1 MKAGGCRRVHLPPFA
16 PARLKWGD
24 EGMEE
29 LRGETL
35 VLSSFFYLLLSHYS
49 KHHDRN
55 NVAQSREAPGKLT
68 WHRSSVQ
75 NSSGQDSG
83 DFYQRELG

>member
-35 VLSSFFYLLLSHYS
+35 VLGLSFYLLLSHYS

-55 NVAQSREAPGKLT
+55 NVGQSREALGKLT
-68 WHRSSVQ
+68 WHRSSV
-75 NSSGQDSG
+75 
-83 DFYQRELG
+83 